1 MTKKTLAPRQARSRE
16 SERKLLKAATEVLGQ
31 HGVDGAT
38 IPRIAEHAGLT
49 PGAVYRR
56 FPDKNALLET
66 VVQTIL
72 ENQDA
77 RLRVMLTP
85 VMTQQIP
92 LPVLTEQLITT
103 MLVSYRAN
111 AGLLRGLREFA
122 NGHDNAAFK
131 ARVVKIERRT
141 FQYIVE
147 LFLQHR
153 KAIRH
158 PDPHLAVSFAFMTL
172 ISTLSELT
180 LTVHDVRKWQA
191 FLPKDDKAL
200 VRELKRMF
208 LRYLDL
214 AGED

>member
-1 MTKKTLAPRQARSRE
+1 MTTKTLAPRQARSRE

-49 PGAVYRR
+49 PGAIYRR

-66 VVQTIL
+66 VVQAIL

-77 RLRVMLTP
+77 RLRVVLTP

-92 LPVLTEQLITT
+92 LPVLAEHLITS
-103 MLVSYRAN
+103 MLLSHRVN

-122 NGHDNAAFK
+122 RGHDNVAFK
-131 ARVVKIERRT
+131 NRITKIERRT
-141 FQYIVE
+141 LQYVVD

-153 KAIRH
+153 KQIRH
-158 PDPHLAVSFAFMTL
+158 PNPALAVSFAFMAL
-172 ISTLSELT
+172 SSTLCELT
-180 LTVHDVRKWQA
+180 LEVYDVKKWQA

-200 VRELKRMF
+200 VRELKCMF
-208 LRYLDL
+208 LSYLGIGDR
-214 AGED
+214 E